1 MPGHHI
7 RHNETL
13 SQKTEKEERL
23 KCRQNVPGSVQT
35 GPQQFIHSK
44 ILPITRKGGR
54 ENTEK
59 GSAKCMCLEPSEC
72 SNMQV

>member
-23 KCRQNVPGSVQT
+23 KCRQNVPGSGQT